1 MPYAAGHG
9 TRTVSEWKLVSGQRG
24 HAGPPDGGNG
34 RANGS
39 VYRGE
44 AYAALDLGT
53 SNCRLLIAR
62 PCGSAFRV
70 VDAFS
75 RTVRLG
81 EGVERCGELTP
92 RAMERALTAVGIC
105 AEKIRRRGVT
115 RFRAIATQ
123 ACREARNG
131 RSFAGRVR
139 AETGIPIEIITPR
152 EEARLAA
159 VGCLPLVDRDCDIAL
174 VFDIG
179 GGSTELIWVDV
190 AATRGPRRPEI
201 LAWTSLPCGV
211 MTLAERYGNSRI
223 PKEAYPRMVSDVGAR
238 LAGFSRLNGL
248 DGRMNGAR
256 VHMLGTSG
264 TVTTLAGMSLG
275 LEKYDRSRVDG
286 IWLDDGEVRTLCA
299 RLAAMDF
306 DERAAA
312 PCIGPDRANLVL
324 AGCAILEAIQKQ
336 FPSPRL
342 RVADRGLREGILID
356 LMRGPGRRR
365 AARARMA

>member
-1 MPYAAGHG
+1 
-9 TRTVSEWKLVSGQRG
+9 VSGQTG
-24 HAGPPDGGNG
+24 HAGPRASGGNG

-39 VYRGE
+39 GRRGE

-53 SNCRLLIAR
+53 NNCRLLIAR
-62 PCGSAFRV
+62 PYKSAFRV
-70 VDAFS
+70 LDAFS

-81 EGVERCGELTP
+81 EGVERCGVLTP
-92 RAMERALTAVGIC
+92 HAMDRALTAISIC

-131 RSFAGRVR
+131 RSFAGRVQS
-139 AETGIPIEIITPR
+139 ETGIPIEIITPQ

-159 VGCLPLVDRDCDIAL
+159 VGCMPLLDRDCDLAL

-179 GGSTELIWVDV
+179 GGSTELIWLDV
-190 AATRGPRRPEI
+190 SGTRGARRPEI

-211 MTLAERYGNSRI
+211 MTLAERYGNGRI
-223 PKEAYPRMVSDVGAR
+223 PKEAYPRMVADVSAGLAPFRDAEGLGGRLNGAR
-238 LAGFSRLNGL
+238 L
-248 DGRMNGAR
+248 
-256 VHMLGTSG
+256 HTLGPSG
-264 TVTTLAGMSLG
+264 TVTTLAGVSLG

-286 IWLDDGEVRTLCA
+286 AWLEGEEVRALCA
-299 RLAAMDF
+299 RLSAMDF
-306 DERAAA
+306 EERASA

-324 AGCAILEAIQKQ
+324 AGCAILEAIHSQW
-336 FPSPRL
+336 PSPRL

-356 LMRGPGRRR
+356 LMRGGGTNRH
-365 AARARMA
+365 ARPPAGAPRP